1 MQEYIR
7 NYRFGIKEII
17 LGSSILTPA
26 FGNLGGV
33 LPINLYQILILL
45 LGVVLLFEGYYR
57 NKQIEFYIPKWSVY
71 LFAYI
76 GVITFILNINIFD
89 FDSIKSF
96 VITFL
101 YTLIFYNYVKR
112 VANIDKIFQ
121 LIYNVAFI
129 LSVIGIIQEIG
140 YLLKIPN
147 MYDFSYIGITYNIPV
162 GSSNA
167 FGNFAKIQSIYSE
180 PSHLALILGLGCSIT
195 FFYFI
200 NREIFTFVSFRKSIV
215 IIICS
220 LLTFST
226 LIYAILLVCF
236 IYILFLDKN
245 LFVKKTLWWVAI
257 IIILSFGIYY
267 FRDWLWNMFIKV
279 QEIFIKDNV
288 DKYSAFAMTSNL
300 NIAIEKIK
308 DGYLFGTGLDSHR
321 LLYFDYIDNIYNN
334 VQIYLNYDEAA
345 SMYIRI
351 LSEFGIVGIFTFI
364 YYIFKELF
372 LFKKLYRYKK
382 SDLFYYQ
389 RSIILVLSV
398 YLIRNGRYMD
408 NLMFLCLFLLYDINI
423 RTKAIKDN

>member
-1 MQEYIR
+1 MRKYIH

-17 LGSSILTPA
+17 LGLSMLTPA

-33 LPINLYQILILL
+33 LPINLYQVLILL
-45 LGVVLLFEGYYR
+45 LGLMLLLEGYYR
-57 NKQIEFYIPKWSVY
+57 KKEIKFYIPKWSVY
-71 LFAYI
+71 LFTYI
-76 GVITFILNINIFD
+76 GVITFILNISVFD

-96 VITFL
+96 IITFL

-112 VANIDKIFQ
+112 VTNIDKIFH
-121 LIYNVAFI
+121 LIYNVSFI

-140 YLLKIPN
+140 YQLKIPV
-147 MYDFSYIGITYNIPV
+147 MYDFSYIGITYNIPI

-180 PSHLALILGLGCSIT
+180 PSHLSLILGIGCAIT

-200 NREIFTFVSFRKSIV
+200 NRDIFTFVSFKKSLV
-215 IIICS
+215 IIICA

-226 LIYAILLVCF
+226 LMYAILLVCY

-245 LFVKKTLWWVAI
+245 LFIKKTLWWIMV
-257 IIILSFGIYY
+257 IIILVFGIYF

-345 SMYIRI
+345 SMYIRM
-351 LSEFGIVGIFTFI
+351 LSEFGFIGIFSFI
-364 YYIFKELF
+364 YYIFNELF
-372 LFKKLYRYKK
+372 LFKKSYRYKR
-382 SDLFYYQ
+382 SNLFYYQ
-389 RSIILVLSV
+389 RTIILVLSV

-423 RTKAIKDN
+423 RTKSKRNN